1 MMIYLPIAWNSSNA
15 SVVHSKWDVEPDN
28 RLATLNVLV
37 DICWDVSLGGSS
49 AQEQLNLLQESWLT
63 ILI

>member
-1 MMIYLPIAWNSSNA
+1 MIYLPVAWNSSNA

-37 DICWDVSLGGSS
+37 DICWDVGLGGGS
-49 AQEQLNLLQESWLT
+49 AQEQLNLL
-63 ILI
+63 